1 MARLVWGD
9 AQRKYEAGVD
19 RGVFYPENSPG
30 VVWNGL
36 ISVDE
41 SAVGGELNSY
51 YFDGIKYI
59 DLVSSK
65 TYQATLSAFWAPEGF
80 SANLGDLAVVPGFV
94 LTRQRRGRFGLAYR
108 TMVNETDYKIHLV
121 YNAIASFNSRG
132 YSSLT
137 DTVSVNP
144 LVWVIDAVPPL
155 SGTHRPSAHYIFDST
170 KMDPDALDVLEAIL
184 YGTETTPPRMP
195 VLEEIL
201 DLLVDWF
208 PLLIVPDSVGGLAE
222 LVGGSGDLY
231 RTSTPGLNR
240 ALPGT
245 RLYAS
250 PTDGLYRME

>member
-36 ISVDE
+36 VSVDE
-41 SAVGGELNSY
+41 AVDGGELNSY
-51 YFDGIKYI
+51 YFDGVKYI

-65 TYQATLSAFWAPEGF
+65 TYQATLTAFWAPEGF

-121 YNAIASFNSRG
+121 YNAIASFSRRG

-137 DTVSVNP
+137 DTVTANP
-144 LVWVIDAVPPL
+144 LEWTINAVPPR
-155 SGTHRPSAHYIFDST
+155 SATHRPSSHYIFDST
-170 KMDPDALDVLEAIL
+170 KMDRDALDVLEDIL
-184 YGTETTPPRMP
+184 YGTDLLEPRMP
-195 VLEEIL
+195 SLEEIL

-208 PLLIVPDSVGGLAE
+208 PLLIIPDSVGGLAE
-222 LVGGSGDLY
+222 LVEGSGDLY
-231 RTSTPGLNR
+231 RTSHPGIHR
-240 ALPGT
+240 SLPGT

-250 PTDGLYRME
+250 LVDGLYRME